1 MERQGDT
8 YEEVM
13 KNIREAIELSLEA
26 RKEVGEEIPIEM
38 AIEEVEVDEPEA
50 KTHKARAI
58 S

>member
-1 MERQGDT
+1 
-8 YEEVM
+8 
-13 KNIREAIELSLEA
+13 LEA
-26 RKEVGEEIPIEM
+26 WKDRGISIEM